1 MDKFISRIKNS
12 IKLYPLF
19 YALSADF
26 IFFVPIDTLFLTLV
40 KGLNAT
46 QISTMTMIGLLVCI
60 LTQKIVVRAIKKMG
74 NAKSIRAG
82 ALMLLVSTVILTF
95 GNSFLWLVLYKII
108 NQYAFMFWNMA
119 NILLRNN
126 LIYLDR
132 ENDYYIVRNK
142 AKVMYGISTML
153 TALISGYLFN
163 INNYLPM
170 YISII
175 LFFIIFLLSF
185 KFYEVP
191 LSTESQNSSEE
202 KDTPKRN
209 EHAGKAIYSSAIF
222 FVILSNAVFY
232 TIIQLGQNNSKLFMQ
247 YDFQK
252 VLSTE
257 MVTYYIS
264 AIVLLSRI
272 ARIIGN
278 IIFGKLYSKLKDKT
292 SIVLSIL
299 ECMSFALLIVGH
311 NIENIFMIKVL
322 IMSLG
327 FFIILGIRDSFQVYI
342 EDVALKITK
351 PEEQQK
357 IMIDI
362 EVYRKVGQ
370 LILSIAFTLILLKY
384 ELIAIEIVLLTL
396 SFVEVFI
403 SKKLYRKLKNF
414 VGIEQ

>member
-1 MDKFISRIKNS
+1 MDKFSSKIKNS

-19 YALSADF
+19 YALSADL

-40 KGLNAT
+40 KGLNASE
-46 QISTMTMIGLLVCI
+46 ISAITMIGLLVCI
-60 LTQKIVVRAIKKMG
+60 LTQKIVVRAIKKIG

-82 ALMLLVSTVILTF
+82 ALMLFISTIILTF
-95 GNSFLWLVLYKII
+95 GNSIFWLALYKII
-108 NQYAFMFWNMA
+108 NQFAFMFWNMTS
-119 NILLRNN
+119 ILLRND
-126 LIYLDR
+126 LIYLDKD
-132 ENDYYIVRNK
+132 NDYYIVRNK

-175 LFFIIFLLSF
+175 LLFVVFLLSF

-191 LSTESQNSSEE
+191 LSAKSKNKFEE
-202 KDTPKRN
+202 KDVPEKNTFI
-209 EHAGKAIYSSAIF
+209 GKNFYISAIF
-222 FVILSNAVFY
+222 LVILSNAMFY

-257 MVTYYIS
+257 MVTYYITI
-264 AIVLLSRI
+264 IVLLSRI

-278 IIFGKLYSKLKDKT
+278 IIFGKLYPKLKDKT

-299 ECMSFALLIVGH
+299 ECMSFSLLIIGH
-311 NIENIFMIKVL
+311 SIEFSFLVKVL
-322 IMSLG
+322 MMSLG
-327 FFIILGIRDSFQVYI
+327 FFIILAIRDSFQIYI
-342 EDVALKITK
+342 EDVALTITK

-357 IMIDI
+357 IMVDI
-362 EVYRKVGQ
+362 EVYRKIGQ

-384 ELIAIEIVLLTL
+384 ELIIIEFVLLIL
-396 SFVEVFI
+396 SFAEIII
-403 SKKLYRKLKNF
+403 SKKLYTKLKSSNL
-414 VGIEQ
+414 